1 MSSNAGV
8 QLDQMSKQMPGNK
21 MPGIVFF
28 YGVGLV
34 IEKIYEHCLWIFFC
48 FHLSYT

>member
-1 MSSNAGV
+1 MSSNAGE

-28 YGVGLV
+28 YGLGFV
-34 IEKIYEHCLWIFFC
+34 IELIYRYCR
-48 FHLSYT
+48 